1 VTELFESS
9 LSIIILAII
18 AGVRLVFYLR
28 KRAANRARNQPP
40 PSLDG
45 IEALEAEG
53 ADTKNDDDDE
63 EDFSA
68 WALSVEAEY
77 RNPVPPPPAAPPV
90 RDTGFFPAVPPLA
103 IPEAVPEPVPVPDVW
118 PQVGFAETAP
128 APVLAETRRTKAR
141 GAFWEKLRDLPSL
154 TQGIVLSEIL
164 GPPRGL

>member
-18 AGVRLVFYLR
+18 AGVRLVLYLR
-28 KRAANRARNQPP
+28 KRAANQARNQPP

-45 IEALEAEG
+45 VEALEAEG
-53 ADTKNDDDDE
+53 VAIENDDEE

-68 WALSVEAEY
+68 WTLSVDAEY

-103 IPEAVPEPVPVPDVW
+103 IPEAAPEPVPVPDVW
-118 PQVGFAETAP
+118 PQTGFAETAL
-128 APVLAETRRTKAR
+128 APVLAETCRTKAR
-141 GAFWEKLRDLPSL
+141 GAFWEKLRDLPPL